1 MSHRTD
7 LIHRSLDG
15 ELSEADRAEL
25 REALAAD
32 AGLARE
38 LASFEELQEGLQS
51 LNEEPGSD
59 LTDKIMRALPERP
72 EPLPFYRWLLQP
84 IRVPAWALG
93 ALSLLLVGGTL
104 YIGRIGATDVKPP
117 AAVTAP
123 APATAMAPAPA
134 ADVAPA
140 CPAPRVMVRFLL
152 KAPEASKVSLA
163 GDFNDW
169 SVEQTT
175 LSDDDGNG
183 VWTVT
188 VPLQPGRYQYKFLLD
203 GEKWVVEPDAP
214 AYQSDGFGGK
224 NSLLVI

>member
-1 MSHRTD
+1 MSDRTD

-15 ELSEADRAEL
+15 DLSEADRAEL

-32 AGLARE
+32 AVLAQELAR
-38 LASFEELQEGLQS
+38 FEELQEGLQS
-51 LNEEPGSD
+51 LNEEPGGD

-72 EPLPFYRWLLQP
+72 DPLPFHRWILQP

-93 ALSLLLVGGTL
+93 ALGLLLVGGTL
-104 YIGRIGATDVKPP
+104 YIGRVGVTEVKPVVP
-117 AAVTAP
+117 ATAS
-123 APATAMAPAPA
+123 AAATAMAT
-134 ADVAPA
+134 DKEEA
-140 CPAPRVMVRFLL
+140 CPVPRVMVRFLL

-169 SVEQTT
+169 SVEQTA
-175 LSDDDGNG
+175 LSDEDGNG
-183 VWTVT
+183 IWTVT

-203 GEKWVVEPDAP
+203 GKKWVVEPDAP